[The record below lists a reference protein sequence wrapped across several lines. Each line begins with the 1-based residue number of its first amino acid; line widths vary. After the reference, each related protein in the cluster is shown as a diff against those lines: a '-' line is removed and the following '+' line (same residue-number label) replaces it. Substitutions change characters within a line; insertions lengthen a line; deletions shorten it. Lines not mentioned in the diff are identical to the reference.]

1 MSGLEKINL
10 LAEKNDLCPGYV
22 FRHAGACGAVY
33 ADLCGAVGV
42 GTYAQIK
49 DKDPGTA
56 ADWYGVPG

>member
-1 MSGLEKINL
+1 MAESNL
-10 LAEKNDLCPGYV
+10 LPKKIDLCPGDV
-22 FRHAGACGAVY
+22 CSHAGAGGAIY